1 MKQLIIA
8 SLCCVRNRILE
19 CCRNR
24 TCKCCPALKNVLNF
38 FVQGIFERRKATY
51 ETKFWRKKCF
61 ELFYFISLFIFWHSG
76 DDPSHRNLKHR
87 TRELPLADVAESCSK
102 LKIPFFQLNRTL
114 KDFLIFIK
122 YHCTPFS
129 AFYILKFK
137 INAQNFK
144 SYFVTWV
151 FFSVFEEFDKTIS
164 RARSVFRRFLWFQLN
179 RLI

>member
-1 MKQLIIA
+1 MSETEYLNVVEIGRVNAAQLKKMCSIFSYKA
-8 SLCCVRNRILE
+8 SLKEGKPPTR
-19 CCRNR
+19 
-24 TCKCCPALKNVLNF
+24 LNSD
-38 FVQGIFERRKATY
+38 E
-51 ETKFWRKKCF
+51 KKCF

-129 AFYILKFK
+129 ALYILKFK
-137 INAQNFK
+137 INALNFK

-151 FFSVFEEFDKTIS
+151 FFSVFEELTKQFPALVLCFVDFYGSSSTG
-164 RARSVFRRFLWFQLN
+164 
-179 RLI
+179 